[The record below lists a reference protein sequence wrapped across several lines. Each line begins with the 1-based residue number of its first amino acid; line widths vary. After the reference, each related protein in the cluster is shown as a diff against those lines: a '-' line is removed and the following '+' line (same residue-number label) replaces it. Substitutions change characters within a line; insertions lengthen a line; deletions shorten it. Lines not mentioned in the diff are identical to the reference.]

1 MSKFGKVIDSRKQGF
16 VDYPPIYWVTKASK
30 YGTYTCSVSPCSED
44 IDNTND
50 WDGYRFAER
59 KCDIKIMHAKAKI
72 LKERAN
78 GILNAHKAL
87 WIKYKSTKQYEE
99 APFLEDLYH
108 QYEVA
113 QKEYEKA
120 YNQYKYMRDSFS
132 DYTSRMIERR
142 KKINEKVVKNRTLE

>member
-1 MSKFGKVIDSRKQGF
+1 
-16 VDYPPIYWVTKASK
+16 
-30 YGTYTCSVSPCSED
+30 
-44 IDNTND
+44 
-50 WDGYRFAER
+50 
-59 KCDIKIMHAKAKI
+59 MHTKAKI

-78 GILNAHKAL
+78 GILNAHRAL
-87 WIKYKSTKQYEE
+87 WIKYKSTEQYEE

-142 KKINEKVVKNRTLE
+142 KKINEKVVKNRALE